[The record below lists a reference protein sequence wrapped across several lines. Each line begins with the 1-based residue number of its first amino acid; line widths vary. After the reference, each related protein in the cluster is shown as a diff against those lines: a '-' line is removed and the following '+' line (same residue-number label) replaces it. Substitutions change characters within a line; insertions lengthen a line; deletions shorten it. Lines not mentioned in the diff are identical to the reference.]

1 MLIFIYLLS
10 CLTVINAGSHS
21 LMAFA
26 TYAVGQTP
34 FPEFSVVLM
43 LDDVQIAYYD
53 SNAFSV
59 FYRSFT
65 DSKYLEEQ
73 KRDADVIFRHLYDS
87 MKNRAL
93 YLRQH
98 LNHTNGVDVYQRLAG
113 CELSNNKPGLL
124 QSWDASNGQNVE
136 EFTFD
141 MEKNDIQIK
150 MPWMITEDQPHRLH
164 IKFLYENVYHPICIK
179 TLRRYLN
186 TEKNRVMRKVKPRVR
201 LLKKTLKDTD
211 EVQITCLATGFYPRH
226 MNLTL
231 SKGGQA
237 VDDVQIT
244 GGELLPNGDGTY
256 QMRKSLVISAEELHE
271 RPNYNC
277 TAKHLSLDNKL
288 DITFDVK
295 VFNLGSYK
303 LFIVVSVL
311 VLIGVAILIII
322 AIIMWRKRHAEG
334 RGVGTLHTYSPTP
347 TLVNEH
353 EK

>member
-1 MLIFIYLLS
+1 MLILLYLSS

-21 LMAFA
+21 LMVFA

-53 SNAFSV
+53 SNALSV

-65 DSKYLEEQ
+65 DSKYFDEE
-73 KRDADVIFRHLYDS
+73 KSDAEVIFRHIYDS
-87 MKNRAL
+87 IKKRASN
-93 YLRQH
+93 LRQH
-98 LNHTNGVDVYQRLAG
+98 LNHTNRVDVYQRLAG
-113 CELSNNKPGLL
+113 CELGNDKPGLL
-124 QSWDASNGQNVE
+124 QSWDAFNGQNVE
-136 EFTFD
+136 EFTFNI
-141 MEKNDIQIK
+141 EKDDIQMK
-150 MPWMITEDQPHRLH
+150 MPWMITWDQVKRLH
-164 IKFLYENVYHPICIK
+164 VKFLYENIYHPVCIK

-186 TEKNRVMRKVKPRVR
+186 MEKNIVMRKVKPRVR

-211 EVQITCLATGFYPRH
+211 GVQITCLATGFYPRH

-231 SKGGQA
+231 SRDGQA

-244 GGELLPNGDGTY
+244 GGDLLPNGDGTY
-256 QMRKSLVISAEELHE
+256 QMRKSLVISAEELHD
-271 RPNYNC
+271 YNC

-288 DITFDVK
+288 DITFVTDVE
-295 VFNLGSYK
+295 VVDLGS

-311 VLIGVAILIII
+311 VLLVVAVLIIT
-322 AIIMWRKRHAEG
+322 AIIKWRKRHAKG
-334 RGVGTLHTYSPTP
+334 RGAGTLHSTYALTP
-347 TLVNEH
+347 TLLNEP